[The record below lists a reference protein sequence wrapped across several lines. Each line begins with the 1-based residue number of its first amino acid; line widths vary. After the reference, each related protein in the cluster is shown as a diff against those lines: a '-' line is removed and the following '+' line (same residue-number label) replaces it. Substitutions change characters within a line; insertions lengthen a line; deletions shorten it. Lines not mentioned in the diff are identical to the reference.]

1 MLPRPEDAIS
11 VGEMSRDYRAR
22 NPAAEAPIMLTTP
35 VASRISRATIPADD
49 MSPWVVALSCWLITG
64 VAAVICVPELRGSN
78 PLFGW
83 LPFWLIVAPAI
94 DLAVLRHRSLI
105 ARTRQLLARI
115 GRRRAPVCQARS
127 LRRRP
132 RTTRRAQPLARKMRT
147 RSPAPGFS
155 AVR

>member
-1 MLPRPEDAIS
+1 MA
-11 VGEMSRDYRAR
+11 RDYRAR
-22 NPAAEAPIMLTTP
+22 NPAAEASTMFMTP
-35 VASRISRATIPADD
+35 VSSQTSRAAIQADD
-49 MSPWVVALSCWLITG
+49 MSPWVVALSCWLVTG
-64 VAAVICVPELRGSN
+64 VAALVCVPELRGSD

-105 ARTRQLLARI
+105 ARTRQLLVRV
-115 GRRRAPVCQARS
+115 GRRRGPVCQAKP

-147 RSPAPGFS
+147 RSAAPGIS
-155 AVR
+155 AIR